1 MASYKVLEPDKNGK
15 PRIKITVELGY
26 ADSGKRIR
34 KFKTVTLNSLSDRTI
49 NKAIRDYEIE
59 VSNMEVDN
67 NVENITFEKFTK
79 RWMEN
84 YVEIDLSPNTLST
97 YRSIINTNTFEQFN
111 DMKISKI
118 KKIHIVEYFANEKK
132 LGNKSLYSKYATL
145 KSIFSRAIAWEVI
158 TENPIKGISAPYVE
172 PKQKK
177 LHFYDADQLEEMV
190 LKLKSLKLKYRV
202 MYKLAAL
209 VGLRE
214 SEIAAIRLEKI
225 NFSNNTILIDQALK
239 YDKKKGAA
247 KLILGPTKNKKA
259 RTVNVPANFMNEIK
273 LQVTEQRKLKI
284 KSGPAWKPMYESEQP
299 IDFLFTNS
307 YGYPHTPSTLSSAW
321 AKHSEKLGLPKL
333 NFHALRHSCASYM
346 VSKGVNFK
354 IIQTQLGHKNIKETI
369 DTYSHLTETDKT
381 KAIEL
386 FNNIL

>member
-1 MASYKVLEPDKNGK
+1 MASYKVLEPAKNGK

-26 ADSGKRIR
+26 TDTGKRIR

-67 NVENITFEKFTK
+67 VENITFEQFVK

-84 YVEIDLSPNTLST
+84 YAEVDLSPNTLST
-97 YRSIINTNTFEQFN
+97 FRTLINTNTFERFN

-132 LGNKSLYSKYATL
+132 LGKKSLSNKYSTL
-145 KSIFSRAIAWEVI
+145 LSIFSRAMAWEVI
-158 TENPIKGISAPYVE
+158 KENPMKGIKAPYVE
-172 PKQKK
+172 PKHKE
-177 LHFYDADQLEEMV
+177 LHFYDESQLTEMIE
-190 LKLKSLKLKYRV
+190 KLKSLKLKFRV

-225 NFSNNTILIDQALK
+225 NFTNNTILIDQALK
-239 YDKKKGAA
+239 YDKKKGAS
-247 KLILGPTKNKKA
+247 KLVLGPTKNKQP
-259 RTVNVPANFMNEIK
+259 RTVNVPAAFMNEIK

-284 KSGPAWKPMYESEQP
+284 KSGTAWKPMYENEQP

-307 YGYPHTPSTLSSAW
+307 YGYPPIPAVLSSSW
-321 AKHSEKLGLPKL
+321 ARHCKKLGLPKL
-333 NFHALRHSCASYM
+333 NLHALRHSCASYM

-369 DTYSHLTETDKT
+369 DTYSHLTENDKT
-381 KAIEL
+381 NAIEL